1 MAGTV
6 HPMGNAAKLNSQLH
20 TWNLMFCQRT
30 QGGKLPR
37 SGCVGFGVDTAQG
50 EAQKAAR
57 PGQGCSHHV
66 LPLPPATAL
75 QPRAALA
82 ARTLCSP
89 SPRVVLPVSPAPRC
103 SPPGHRTIRT
113 QLAGCPTSQ
122 GLMYQS
128 HCLVKKRCHKCFF
141 LN

>member
-6 HPMGNAAKLNSQLH
+6 HPMGECCQAKQSASHLEFDVLPGD
-20 TWNLMFCQRT
+20 T
-30 QGGKLPR
+30 GELPR

-57 PGQGCSHHV
+57 PGQGWSHHV

-82 ARTLCSP
+82 ARTLCAP